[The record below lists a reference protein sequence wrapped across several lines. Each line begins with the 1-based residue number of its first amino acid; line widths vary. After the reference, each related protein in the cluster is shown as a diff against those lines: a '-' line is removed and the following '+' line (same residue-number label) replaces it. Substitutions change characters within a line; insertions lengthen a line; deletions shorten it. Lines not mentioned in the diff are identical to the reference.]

1 MEDAFYAGHGS
12 ENFADDNDGITASET
27 EPTDSVAA
35 TGLDAETLTKILNNP
50 ELATLRKTLADKLQ
64 GV

>member
-12 ENFADDNDGITASET
+12 EDFADDNDGSTAPET
-27 EPTDSVAA
+27 ESADTVAA